1 MYIYADIHIY
11 TSKNLLDL
19 VGKKNFLP
27 SNLNF
32 FSSANIL
39 LDKDFTAKISDFG
52 LARASA
58 KFAQTVMTSRIVG
71 TTAYMAPEA
80 LRGEITPKSDI
91 YSFGVVRDHSLYW
104 FALISLE
111 CVCMHVAQYT
121 HAKSQRAACRSRFSP
136 STILVPRGQTQAWR
150 QVPLIA
156 EPSFQPMII
165 LLKW

>member
-1 MYIYADIHIY
+1 MYTY

-19 VGKKNFLP
+19 VGKKSFLP
-27 SNLNF
+27 SNLIF

-39 LDKDFTAKISDFG
+39 LDEDFTAKISDFG

-91 YSFGVVRDHSLYW
+91 YSFGVVRDHSLYC
-104 FALISLE
+104 FAFISLE
-111 CVCMHVAQYT
+111 CVCTHMAQHAY
-121 HAKSQRAACRSRFSP
+121 AKSQRAACRSRFSP
-136 STILVPRGQTQAWR
+136 FHHLGSKGIRLRLSGLA
-150 QVPLIA
+150 A
-156 EPSFQPMII
+156 SAFNC
-165 LLKW
+165 